1 MLLMKSE
8 AFAPQDT
15 NVFFTEAAED
25 QIAAG

>member
-15 NVFFTEAAED
+15 NVLFKEAAED